1 MTRPLLEWLVRHR
14 VRQQA
19 NIVLLDGCRVQEI
32 VAADG
37 VVAGVRF
44 EPAGGGA
51 TTLEADFVVDAS
63 GRGSFCLGLLE
74 AMGRGAPPQTEI
86 GVDVGYATAI
96 FAIPDDAPSDWKKV
110 MHIPMSPQS
119 SRGAFLFPIE
129 GRRWIVA
136 LGGRGEEKPADDI
149 AGFMAFAQQLRTSTL
164 GDALRTARLE
174 RDVIRFAFPASVRR
188 HYAALDHFPRGLLP
202 VADAICLQSALRPGH
217 GGGGLRGA
225 HAGRPA
231 RRIDRRRQGPARGA
245 RAGLLCRRRR
255 ADRRRLGD
263 VGPGRPRFSAD
274 DGRAPQGPGSHPQV
288 QRGVEPCTK
297 LMTQVQHLMMPR
309 SALREPALAARVM
322 AELTAG

>member
-129 GRRWIVA
+129 GRRLDRRAGWP
-136 LGGRGEEKPADDI
+136 RREKPADDI

-188 HYAALDHFPRGLLP
+188 HYAALDPVSARLASCRRRHLP
-202 VADAICLQSALRPGH
+202 SIRLRPGH

-231 RRIDRRRQGPARGA
+231 RRIDRRRQGPARRGS
-245 RAGLLCRRRR
+245 RRPS
-255 ADRRRLGD
+255 L
-263 VGPGRPRFSAD
+263 PPPTS
-274 DGRAPQGPGSHPQV
+274 
-288 QRGVEPCTK
+288 
-297 LMTQVQHLMMPR
+297 
-309 SALREPALAARVM
+309 
-322 AELTAG
+322 